1 MKNLLILLLAGAY
14 SIIAGGPGNAL
25 PFEQAVLALSGAS
38 SLEELSESE
47 VERYETFLS
56 HPLQINL
63 APRSKLLSSGLM
75 SRYQVASLCDYRE
88 RTGDVLGVAELS
100 FVDGFG
106 PETAAALACFVGFE
120 SRSAPGSRPYSRL
133 KQSALLRSG
142 IKAQG
147 QDGAG
152 LSGYGFKYTMEY
164 GQRAGFWWSG
174 RDGTMPGTFS
184 LALCGRGSQ
193 VLVLGDF
200 NARFGQGL
208 ALWSGMSL
216 SGFSG
221 TGAFVRNGSGLSP
234 TGSFSPSHRGVGFE
248 TGTGPW
254 TFSAAVSVPGLRERC
269 DGLSGAPISFMPMV
283 ACSWLGKSSN
293 AGIQAY
299 LQTGDLIGGGENVLG
314 ISRAA
319 ATADF
324 KAGIGKWTVYGE
336 GGWGISRVL
345 NTYRNSSYP
354 GDMYVK
360 VVENKAFAALL
371 GVMWA
376 PAWKRRM
383 ALLARCYP
391 AGFPGTYSGAARSA
405 SKVGDEQGVALGL
418 ALGAL
423 SFTFDAARH
432 PAAGTCQ
439 FKSVAVLSSSFK
451 TGSAVWSPSLRWSE
465 RLKREDIFADRPG
478 APAAAPRWRHD
489 LRADIDAALSS
500 GACAHLRLNGLLS
513 SVAETPSFRKS
524 AMACLSYLELGWKA
538 PARGRPVISGSPFS
552 AFLRFSLF
560 RADDWEA
567 RIYCHER
574 DVPGSFSV
582 PAFYGRGWKLSLL
595 STARSP
601 FKGTLPSGRTRHAL
615 SLRASVLRYFS
626 PTADGTPTG
635 APRLPQT
642 ELKLQYK
649 MEL

>member
-1 MKNLLILLLAGAY
+1 MKNLLALLLAGAY
-14 SIIAGGPGNAL
+14 SIIAGGPGSAL
-25 PFEQAVLALSGAS
+25 PFERAVLTLSGAS

-63 APRSKLLSSGLM
+63 APRSKLLSCGLM

-88 RTGDVLGVAELS
+88 RTGDVLGVTELS

-147 QDGAG
+147 QEGAA

-164 GQRAGFWWSG
+164 GQRAGFRWSG

-234 TGSFSPSHRGVGFE
+234 TGSFSPSHRGGGFE
-248 TGTGPW
+248 TGIGPW
-254 TFSAAVSVPGLRERC
+254 TFSAALSVPGLRERC
-269 DGLSGAPISFMPMV
+269 DGLSGTPLSFMPMV
-283 ACSWLGKSSN
+283 ACSWLGKYSN

-299 LQTGDLIGGGENVLG
+299 LQTGELIGGGDNVLG

-319 ATADF
+319 ATVDF
-324 KAGIGKWTVYGE
+324 RAGIGKWTVYGE

-345 NTYRNSSYP
+345 NTYRNSSGS

-360 VVENKAFAALL
+360 VVENKALLDCWGQCGPRLGRDAWLCSQGAILQASRALIRARRARL
-371 GVMWA
+371 QRWA
-376 PAWKRRM
+376 
-383 ALLARCYP
+383 
-391 AGFPGTYSGAARSA
+391 T
-405 SKVGDEQGVALGL
+405 SKD
-418 ALGAL
+418 
-423 SFTFDAARH
+423 S
-432 PAAGTCQ
+432 
-439 FKSVAVLSSSFK
+439 
-451 TGSAVWSPSLRWSE
+451 
-465 RLKREDIFADRPG
+465 
-478 APAAAPRWRHD
+478 
-489 LRADIDAALSS
+489 
-500 GACAHLRLNGLLS
+500 HLDSR
-513 SVAETPSFRKS
+513 
-524 AMACLSYLELGWKA
+524 
-538 PARGRPVISGSPFS
+538 
-552 AFLRFSLF
+552 
-560 RADDWEA
+560 
-567 RIYCHER
+567 
-574 DVPGSFSV
+574 
-582 PAFYGRGWKLSLL
+582 
-595 STARSP
+595 
-601 FKGTLPSGRTRHAL
+601 SGRCRSRSTPPGIPQPGPASSRPWRCCRRR
-615 SLRASVLRYFS
+615 SKRAPPYCL
-626 PTADGTPTG
+626 PPCAG
-635 APRLPQT
+635 A
-642 ELKLQYK
+642 KG
-649 MEL
+649 